1 MFSDNRYFTKISQV
15 CLQYQTR
22 YNLMNLYQLEEEER
36 RDFRSN
42 SVWMLKRLLGGQEE
56 VMRLKEAVHNIFV
69 FSKRIILAI
78 LENSLPRPM
87 PYPVMNTILF
97 YLLPVKGAGNIGL
110 LSNDEEAKVVERKD
124 LAELYL
130 ALAQVHHHVQMTM
143 FSTDPMV
150 YEPSKMNEKKTILVE
165 KFEIMV
171 ATVNNFQLQLGF
183 EGLGIEEIEAGEMG
197 K

>member
-1 MFSDNRYFTKISQV
+1 
-15 CLQYQTR
+15 
-22 YNLMNLYQLEEEER
+22 
-36 RDFRSN
+36 
-42 SVWMLKRLLGGQEE
+42 
-56 VMRLKEAVHNIFV
+56 MRLKEAVDGIFI

-87 PYPVMNTILF
+87 PYPVMNTILS

-130 ALAQVHHHVQMTM
+130 ALAEVHDHVQVIM
-143 FSTDPMV
+143 FSTDPLV

-183 EGLGIEEIEAGEMG
+183 EGLVIEEIEAGEME